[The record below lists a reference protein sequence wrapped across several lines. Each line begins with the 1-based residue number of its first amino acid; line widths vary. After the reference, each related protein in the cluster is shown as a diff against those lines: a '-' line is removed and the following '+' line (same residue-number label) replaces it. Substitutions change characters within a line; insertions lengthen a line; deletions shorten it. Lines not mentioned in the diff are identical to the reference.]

1 MNQRTIQGFS
11 LIELLVVISV
21 LTLLVAII
29 IPVVGRV
36 RESSHQAVCAS
47 NLRGL
52 GQATLT
58 YIAANGGRI
67 PFERAESG
75 PGSGYANPPWFNLLA
90 PYAEASVRSNISLE
104 PGTEKI
110 FRCPSQTGDFAL
122 SYGPSMGAFVEGNTQ
137 LLHTQIVSPS
147 RKVWLLDVYPGH
159 VYFFNPAIPAEVWAA
174 PRHRGK
180 INVLYFDGH
189 VSSATLKEIEEKR
202 PLLFQPT
209 RN

>member
-1 MNQRTIQGFS
+1 MNQRKIKGLT
-11 LIELLVVISV
+11 LIELLAVISV
-21 LTLLVAII
+21 LGLLMAII

-36 RESSHQAVCAS
+36 RETTHQAVCAS

-52 GQATLT
+52 GQATLI
-58 YIAANGGRI
+58 YVAANGGRI
-67 PFERAESG
+67 PFKRAESG

-90 PYAEASVRSNISLE
+90 PYAEAVVRSNISLE
-104 PGTEKI
+104 PGTEKV

-122 SYGPSMGAFVEGNTQ
+122 SYGPSIGAFVEGNTQ

-147 RKVWLLDVYPGH
+147 RKVWLLDVSPGN
-159 VYFFNPAIPAEVWAA
+159 VYFFNPAIPAEVWATL
-174 PRHRGK
+174 RHRGK
-180 INVLYFDGH
+180 KNLLYFDGH
-189 VSSATLKEIEEKR
+189 VSSANLQELEVNR